1 MSGKR
6 KAIKAG
12 MSAIKKE
19 ALAKKKQPWKTSNRK
34 LQGWQ
39 PILEKQRGKPF
50 KNQKELENYI
60 GYDPDWGGIKK
71 RSEKLKPLQEKMG
84 LKNFLNAL
92 SDPTTD
98 QGKAMKKMFDVDLP
112 DRPRTGAKKKRSG
125 GKITYRMTGGQ
136 VVAAGYNK

>member
-6 KAIKAG
+6 KAIKVG

-60 GYDPDWGGIKK
+60 GYDPDWGDIKK
-71 RSEKLKPLQEKMG
+71 R
-84 LKNFLNAL
+84 
-92 SDPTTD
+92 
-98 QGKAMKKMFDVDLP
+98 KAMKKMFDVDLP

-136 VVAAGYNK
+136 VVDAGYDK

>member
-1 MSGKR
+1 MGV
-6 KAIKAG
+6 IKG
-12 MSAIKKE
+12 IIKKK

-71 RSEKLKPLQEKMG
+71 RRKKLKPLQEKMG

-112 DRPRTGAKKKRSG
+112 DRPRTGAKKKRKG

-136 VVAAGYNK
+136 VVASSYDK

>member
-1 MSGKR
+1 MGVIKGIIKR
-6 KAIKAG
+6 R
-12 MSAIKKE
+12 IKKKV
-19 ALAKKKQPWKTSNRK
+19 LAKKKQPWKTSNRK

-112 DRPRTGAKKKRSG
+112 DRPRTGAKKKRKG

-136 VVAAGYNK
+136 VVASSYDK